1 MDLQALNGFA
11 VISHWTVAA
20 YWLASAVFSDQ
31 SRVVLIRTA
40 RLCFTNPMQQKVGI
54 AFASTIISRFRYT
67 NRAACVAFCF
77 HEAIIEACI
86 PVRI

>member
-1 MDLQALNGFA
+1 MDLQALNGLE

-40 RLCFTNPMQQKVGI
+40 RLFSQIQCNKKWVLLSLAPL
-54 AFASTIISRFRYT
+54 STDLDTRT
-67 NRAACVAFCF
+67 VPLAWHCF